1 MSDST
6 EARVRTGIQEAFR
19 RIAPEIDLDTIDPA
33 AALREEADL
42 DSVDAI
48 NLIVLLDEKLGV
60 EIPEADYDEIATLE
74 GMIRYLEARV
84 PAES

>member
-33 AALREEADL
+33 AELREEADL

-74 GMIRYLEARV
+74 GMIRYLEARL
-84 PAES
+84 PPES